1 MRVPADL
8 FAARPVP
15 VCVPPIVTERRR
27 RTGPSEDDLRALA
40 AAGLSLRQIAA
51 QVGLSH
57 ETVRGRLGACFRA
70 NADGG

>member
-15 VCVPPIVTERRR
+15 VCIPPIGTEGRQ

-40 AAGLSLRQIAA
+40 AAGLSLRQIAVR
-51 QVGLSH
+51 VGVSH
-57 ETVRGRLGACFRA
+57 ETVRGRLGACFA
-70 NADGG
+70 PSVNAR